1 MPLLDHFHPPLKSL
15 HQWGSFHNAWMTTLA
30 YSLNEDLPERF
41 FAAPSARFGVEID
54 VAAPE
59 RFRDEYNGAAWTP
72 KWEAPAAT
80 ATFPFATATDE
91 LEVLVH
97 EDYPGE
103 IRLVGAIEFIS
114 PANKDRPETRDAFV
128 SKCHGYLQ
136 KGIGLMIVDVVTDR
150 HANLHDDLMTRI
162 ASGAAELGE
171 NLYVAA
177 YQPTGKSGNGQLAL
191 WTEPL
196 AIGEP
201 LPTMPLWLYGGIC
214 VPARLEETYER
225 TCREL
230 RIKNL
235 LSRVKQRGDRTTASG

>member
-15 HQWGSFHNAWMTTLA
+15 HQWGSFHNAWMTFLA
-30 YSLNEDLPERF
+30 ADLNDDLPARF
-41 FAAPSARFGVEID
+41 FAAPSARFGIEID
-54 VAAPE
+54 VAALE
-59 RFRDEYNGAAWTP
+59 RFRDEFNGASWTP
-72 KWEAPAAT
+72 KWEAPT
-80 ATFPFATATDE
+80 ATSTLPFAIATDE

-103 IRLVGAIEFIS
+103 VRLVGAIEFVS

-150 HANLHDDLMTRI
+150 HANLHDDLMARI
-162 ASGAAELGE
+162 AAGAAELGA
-171 NLYVAA
+171 NLYATA
-177 YQPTGKSGNGQLAL
+177 YHPTGKRGEGQLAM
-191 WTEPL
+191 WTESL
-196 AIGEP
+196 ALGAP

-230 RIKNL
+230 RVNDL
-235 LSRVKQRGDRTTASG
+235 LGRLKQPGDRTTAS

>member
-30 YSLNEDLPERF
+30 YSLNEDLPARF
-41 FAAPSARFGVEID
+41 FAAPSARFGIEID
-54 VAAPE
+54 VAALE
-59 RFRDEYNGAAWTP
+59 RFRDEFNGAAWTP
-72 KWEAPAAT
+72 KWQAPTAT
-80 ATFPFATATDE
+80 ATLPFALATDE

-103 IRLVGAIEFIS
+103 IRLVGAIGFVS

-150 HANLHDDLMTRI
+150 HANLHDDLMARI

-171 NLYVAA
+171 KLYATA
-177 YQPTGKSGNGQLAL
+177 YQPTGKRGEGQLTM
-191 WTEPL
+191 WTESL
-196 AIGEP
+196 SIGAP

-230 RIKNL
+230 RVNDL
-235 LSRVKQRGDRTTASG
+235 LGRAKQPDGHTAAS